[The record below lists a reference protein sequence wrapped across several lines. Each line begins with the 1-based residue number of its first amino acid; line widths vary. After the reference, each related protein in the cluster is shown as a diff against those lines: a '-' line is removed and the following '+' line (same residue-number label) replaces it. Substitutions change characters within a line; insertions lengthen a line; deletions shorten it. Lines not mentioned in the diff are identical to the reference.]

1 MKTPAVGEEKTVMQG
16 SRRMMRTEE
25 TNRDDDDN
33 NRVYMMR
40 AGGETGH
47 SRSQSRKEC
56 NLCFKLFSRAYFRRH
71 RCVGGARYS
80 SVINLEMGQ

>member
-1 MKTPAVGEEKTVMQG
+1 MKTPAVGEEKTVIQG
-16 SRRMMRTEE
+16 SSRRRRRRTEE

-33 NRVYMMR
+33 DGARGE
-40 AGGETGH
+40 AGQ
-47 SRSQSRKEC
+47 SRSRKEC